1 MAKNRKVF
9 DGIIFLM
16 AFLLIC
22 SLAVS
27 VAGFLLFKRERERN
41 IKLENLNL
49 LLERNM
55 INYKDSAKRYQ
66 EFKAE
71 TEMLKESTLDY
82 LQWQFVLKE
91 QVNQAGERLA
101 EDIKLNQKLKNNK
114 ELSGLLY
121 YNLGLN
127 YSLAMNF
134 EAAIN
139 AYEEALRFNP
149 NDFQSCYNLGVLYST
164 CRKDGLKAVKY
175 YKKYL
180 ELAPLNSFA
189 EEVQARINSLQQ
201 KWGPE

>member
-16 AFLLIC
+16 AFLLVC

-27 VAGFLLFKRERERN
+27 VASFLLFMKERGRN
-41 IKLENLNL
+41 IKLEKLNL
-49 LLERNM
+49 ILERNM
-55 INYKDSAKRYQ
+55 INYKDNAKRYQ

-71 TEMLKESTLDY
+71 TERWKESALDY

-91 QVNQAGERLA
+91 QVSQAGERLA
-101 EDIKLNQKLKNNK
+101 ENIKLAQKLKNNK
-114 ELSGLLY
+114 ELNGLLY

-127 YSLAMNF
+127 YSLAMDF
-134 EAAIN
+134 ESAIR

-164 CRKDGLKAVKY
+164 CRKDVATAVKY
-175 YKKYL
+175 YERYL
-180 ELAPLNSFA
+180 KLAPFNSLA
-189 EEVQARINSLQQ
+189 EEVQARIDRL
-201 KWGPE
+201 K

>member
-1 MAKNRKVF
+1 MKNRKVF

-27 VAGFLLFKRERERN
+27 TASFLLFVKERQRSV
-41 IKLENLNL
+41 KLEKLNL

-55 INYKDSAKRYQ
+55 INYKDNAKRYQ
-66 EFKAE
+66 DFKAE
-71 TEMLKESTLDY
+71 TEKWKESALDH

-91 QVNQAGERLA
+91 QVILAGERLA
-101 EDIKLNQKLKNNK
+101 ENIKLAQKLKNNK

-127 YSLAMNF
+127 YSLAMDF
-134 EAAIN
+134 EAAIR

-164 CRKDGLKAVKY
+164 CRKDAVNAVKY
-175 YKKYL
+175 YKRYL
-180 ELAPLNSFA
+180 ALAPSNSLA
-189 EEVQARINSLQQ
+189 EEVQVRINNLE
-201 KWGPE
+201 K